1 MGRGSDLIGLLRGG
15 LIGPPAVRLDG
26 RLVHLRPPAA
36 KDWKEWADLRG
47 RSRAFLTPWEPTWP
61 ADALARTAF
70 LRRTRRQI
78 QEWREDEA
86 YGFLVFENAGGQL
99 VGGIGLSNV
108 RRGVAQ
114 TATLGYWVGE
124 PFARRGFTAEA
135 ARLSVGFALD
145 QLGLHRVEAACLPT
159 NAPSRGLLEKVGF
172 QYEGYARGYLRID
185 GAWRDHVLYAVLRED
200 WRG

>member
-1 MGRGSDLIGLLRGG
+1 LIGLLRGG
-15 LIGPPAVRLDG
+15 LIGPPAVRLEG
-26 RLVHLRPPAA
+26 SRVALRPPAA
-36 KDWKEWADLRG
+36 KDWKDWSDLRG

-61 ADALARTAF
+61 ADALARSAF

-86 YGFLVFENAGGQL
+86 YGFLVFEREAGTL

-124 PFARRGFTAEA
+124 THARRGYTAEA
-135 ARLSVGFALD
+135 AHLVVGFALD

-172 QYEGYARGYLRID
+172 RYEGYARGYLRID

-200 WRG
+200 WPVRGP

>member
-1 MGRGSDLIGLLRGG
+1 MIGFLRGG
-15 LIGPPAVRLDG
+15 LLGSPSVKLEG
-26 RLVHLRPPAA
+26 RRVLLRPPAA
-36 KDWKEWADLRG
+36 RDWKEWAELRG

-61 ADALARTAF
+61 ADALARDAF

-78 QEWREDEA
+78 QEWRDDEA
-86 YGFLVFENAGGQL
+86 YSLLVFEKLGGAL

-124 PFARRGFTAEA
+124 PYARRGYTSEA
-135 ARLSVGFALD
+135 AALAVDFGFD

-159 NAPSRGLLEKVGF
+159 NLPSRGLLEKVGF
-172 QYEGYARGYLRID
+172 LQEGYARGYLRID
-185 GAWRDHVLYAVLRED
+185 GAWRDHVLYAMLRED
-200 WRG
+200 WKRPAGL